1 MVDISAVARR
11 SAPARTRRGAGE
23 AEQVVPVP
31 EPTGLRVRLFGGF
44 EVWCDGRPVE
54 GFESQKVRALLAY
67 LACHP
72 GRTLARDHL
81 AGLFWPD
88 RSPESARHALR
99 QAAYNLK
106 ASLPAGVRPPLL
118 GSYNGLQLDPAAGT
132 WSDVAAFEEAVRL
145 GRGRDGFD
153 LHQLTTAAQ
162 LYRGELLS
170 GFFLRDCEAFEE
182 WLVAEQER
190 LREMAVE
197 VLRTLVS
204 HYRER
209 GEHRFGLYYARR
221 LVTLEPLSEEGRRD
235 LMRLAALAGRRS
247 LALAEYDRLR
257 TLLRSELGVDP
268 LDETRALYDSILL
281 EQSEPGEP
289 SPEAEVL
296 GPIVPLVGRSSAL
309 AALRETWKRVLTG
322 RSCLTVVAGEDGIGK
337 TRLVKSFLGSAVVDR
352 RVRVLKGRCHE
363 LAPPRALG
371 PFREILAN
379 AAAEEAQAS
388 ATPFST
394 LPEETLAELARLV
407 PEFRSLPSGLPPSA
421 PQEGDAGRGRL
432 FEAVGHLLEG
442 LCRQGPGRW
451 PCDPLVLFLDDV
463 HLADRSSCELLDF
476 LLARLDGLPVWI
488 LVTAHPDLSF
498 REREEGGIRRIDLD
512 PLPVPALWEIAAAL
526 VGEGQ
531 AGRLVALLTEGN
543 GGLPLTV
550 TEQINAL
557 WDAGVLAQEGG
568 EHWSLRSGAG
578 TPIETLDALCLA
590 RLGRLPSS
598 TRRLAFLAAVAGP
611 TFDAGLLVHAGDEH
625 PAVVDI
631 GLEVLLKRWL
641 IRQHAPSWRSG
652 GRQRDVVL
660 WAQGAR
666 RGAFEF
672 AHPRTRAVFYRTLD
686 PLRRQILHGQI
697 VQALEE
703 LHGAGDDR
711 IYEEL
716 AWHAAAAGFHDSA
729 RSWAA
734 RAARNARALGADDVA
749 EIWTRQALPP
759 AEPQP
764 EMTVY
769 SSSR

>member
-11 SAPARTRRGAGE
+11 SALARTRRGGRE
-23 AEQVVPVP
+23 AEPVVPVL
-31 EPTGLRVRLFGGF
+31 EPSGLRVRLLGGF
-44 EVWCDGRPVE
+44 EAWCNGRPVN

-67 LACHP
+67 LSCHP

-88 RSPESARHALR
+88 RSSESARHALR

-106 ASLPAGVRPPLL
+106 ASLPAGAQSPVL
-118 GSYNGLQLDPAAGT
+118 GSYNGLLLDPAAET
-132 WSDVAAFEEAVRL
+132 WSDVVAFEESVRL
-145 GRGRDGFD
+145 GKSRDGVD

-170 GFFLRDCEAFEE
+170 GFFLRDCEAFEG
-182 WLVAEQER
+182 WLVTEQER

-197 VLRTLVS
+197 VLRTLVN

-235 LMRLAALAGRRS
+235 LMRLAVLAGRRS
-247 LALAEYDRLR
+247 VALAEYEKLR
-257 TLLRSELGVDP
+257 TLLESELGVEP

-289 SPEAEVL
+289 SAETEVL
-296 GPIVPLVGRSSAL
+296 GPIVPLAGRSPAL
-309 AALRETWKRVLTG
+309 AVLRETWRRVLTG
-322 RSCLTVVAGEDGIGK
+322 HACLTVVAGEDGLGK
-337 TRLVKSFLGSAVVDR
+337 TRLVKSFLGTAAVDR

-394 LPEETLAELARLV
+394 LPEETLVELARLV
-407 PEFRSLPSGLPPSA
+407 PEIRSLRSDLPLSV
-421 PQEGDAGRGRL
+421 PQEGATGRGRL
-432 FEAVGHLLEG
+432 FEAVACLFED
-442 LCRQGPGRW
+442 LCRQGRW
-451 PCDPLVLFLDDV
+451 PHDPLVLFLDDF

-476 LLARLDGLPVWI
+476 LLARLAGLPVWI
-488 LVTAHPDLSF
+488 VVTSHPGFLPD
-498 REREEGGIRRIDLD
+498 REAENIRRIDLD
-512 PLPVPALWEIAAAL
+512 PLPVPATRKIAAAL

-531 AGRLVALLTEGN
+531 AGRLVALLTEAD

-550 TEQINAL
+550 TERINTL
-557 WDAGVLAQEGG
+557 WDAGVLIHEGG
-568 EHWSLRSGAG
+568 ERWTVRGG
-578 TPIETLDALCLA
+578 TEGQLETLDALYLS
-590 RLGRLPSS
+590 RLSRLPSS

-611 TFDAGLLVHAGDEH
+611 TFDAGLLVRAGDEH

-641 IRQHAPSWRSG
+641 IRQHVPSWRSG
-652 GRQRDVVL
+652 GRERDVVL
-660 WAQGAR
+660 WARGAR

-672 AHPRTRAVFYRTLD
+672 AHAQTRTVFYRALD
-686 PLRRQILHGQI
+686 PIRRQAMHAH
-697 VQALEE
+697 VFEALEE
-703 LHGAGDDR
+703 LQGAEDDW
-711 IYEEL
+711 ICEDL
-716 AWHAAAAGFHDSA
+716 AWHAAAAGLQERA
-729 RSWAA
+729 RFWAA
-734 RAARNARALGADDVA
+734 RAAENARGLGADDVA
-749 EIWTRQALPP
+749 EIWAREAG
-759 AEPQP
+759 
-764 EMTVY
+764 
-769 SSSR
+769 